1 MIKQGDIFLVNLDPT
16 IGHEIRKTRPA
27 VVVSNNYINCYG
39 KVLVIVPLTSNTQN
53 VSPSQVVIPKGAGGL
68 DKDSKAVAD
77 HIKSVDKQRLANKI
91 GSLPPELLQLILGA
105 MDNTFKVLSYP
116 KTL

>member
-16 IGHEIRKTRPA
+16 VGHEIRKTRPA

-39 KVLVIVPLTSNTQN
+39 NVVVIVPLTSNTQN
-53 VSPSQVVIPKGAGGL
+53 VSPSHVVISKGAGSL

-77 HIKSVDKQRLANKI
+77 HIKSVDKLRLAKKI
-91 GSLPPELLQLILGA
+91 GSLPPNLLQHILEA
-105 MDNTFKVLSYP
+105 VDNTLKILPYP
-116 KTL
+116 KS